1 MAEIPLFFLFAYYSD
16 YVDLCEQTQSCSYC
30 AELKYSCL
38 W

>member
-16 YVDLCEQTQSCSYC
+16 YVDLCEQSCSYC
-30 AELKYSCL
+30 AELKYSCP